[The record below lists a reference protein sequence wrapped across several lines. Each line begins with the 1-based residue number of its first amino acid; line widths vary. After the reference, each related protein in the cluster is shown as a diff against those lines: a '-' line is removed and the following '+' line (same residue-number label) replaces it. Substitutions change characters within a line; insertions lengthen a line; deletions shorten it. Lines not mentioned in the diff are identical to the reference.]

1 MRDAVIASAVRTPA
15 GKAPKGAL
23 RTTRPDELA
32 AVAIREALGRAEGID
47 PGEVDDVIL
56 GCAMPE
62 AEQGMNVARIASLRA
77 GIPVDASAVT
87 INRFCSSGLQS
98 IAFAAERIMVGS
110 ADTIVAGGTESMSL
124 VPMGGHKVAP
134 NPELVAHYPDVY
146 LSTGLVAEN
155 HARESS
161 ITREEQD
168 AYALRS
174 HHRALAA
181 IEAGRFDAE
190 TVPVTVSRA
199 EPPRGGGNGNASA
212 PTVREIT
219 VTTDEGPRADTS
231 LEALGKLRPV
241 FHANGSVTAGNSSQT
256 SDGAAAVVVTTAERA
271 ERAGLRPLARFVTY
285 VTAGVKPELFG
296 IGPVPAMRKALK
308 LAGLTMDDIDLVEL
322 NEAFAAQILACLREV
337 PIDPDKLN
345 VNGGA
350 IALGHPLGCTGA
362 KLTATLLH
370 ELQRRG
376 GRYGMVTM
384 CVGGGMGAAGIFE
397 RL

>member
-1 MRDAVIASAVRTPA
+1 MRDAVIASAVRTPT
-15 GKAPKGAL
+15 GKAPKGTL
-23 RTTRPDELA
+23 RTTRPDEMA
-32 AVAIREALGRAEGID
+32 AVTIAEALKRANGID
-47 PGEVDDVIL
+47 PAEVEDVIL

-62 AEQGMNVARIASLRA
+62 GEQGMNVARIASLRA
-77 GIPVDASAVT
+77 GIPVEASAVT

-98 IAFAAERIMVGS
+98 IAFAAERIMVGT

-124 VPMGGHKVAP
+124 VPMGGHKIAP

-161 ITREEQD
+161 VTREEQD
-168 AYALRS
+168 AFALRS
-174 HHRALAA
+174 HQRALAA
-181 IEAGRFDAE
+181 IEAGRFEDE
-190 TVPVTVSRA
+190 TIPLRVTLA
-199 EPPRGGGNGNASA
+199 EPATGDGHA
-212 PTVREIT
+212 PSVREIT
-219 VTTDEGPRADTS
+219 FTTDEGPRADTS

-241 FHANGSVTAGNSSQT
+241 FHVHGSVTAGNSSQT
-256 SDGAAAVVVTTAERA
+256 SDGAAALIVTSGERA
-271 ERAGLRPLARFVTY
+271 SKAGLTPLARFVTY
-285 VTAGVKPELFG
+285 ATAGVKPELFG
-296 IGPVPAMRKALK
+296 IGPVPAMQKALK
-308 LAGLTMDDIDLVEL
+308 HAGLTIDDIDLVEL
-322 NEAFAAQILACLREV
+322 NEAFATQVLACLREF

-362 KLTATLLH
+362 KLTTTLLY
-370 ELQRRG
+370 ELERRN